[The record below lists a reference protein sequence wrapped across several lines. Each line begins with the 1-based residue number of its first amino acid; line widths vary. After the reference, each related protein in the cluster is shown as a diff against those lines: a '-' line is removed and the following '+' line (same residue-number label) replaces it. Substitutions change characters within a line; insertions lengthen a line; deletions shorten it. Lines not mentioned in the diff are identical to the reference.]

1 MSYIAMATASRQM
14 ASVIVM
20 ATKKF
25 CIHHQVPRWCLN
37 NSTAKQCRHLLGR
50 ITSFSDGAHIRDTR
64 PYTTS
69 AVPSAVGF
77 DNYDDEVKN
86 FKLPTPEYFNFAT
99 DVIDVW
105 AEKQASTN

>member
-1 MSYIAMATASRQM
+1 M
-14 ASVIVM
+14 ASVIVK

-25 CIHHQVPRWCLN
+25 CIHHPVPRRCLN
-37 NSTAKQCRHLLGR
+37 NIIAKQCRHLLER
-50 ITSFSDGAHIRDTR
+50 TTAFSDGVHIRDTR

-69 AVPSAVGF
+69 PVPSAVGF
-77 DNYDDEVKN
+77 DNYDNEVKN
-86 FKLPTPEYFNFAT
+86 FKLPTPEYFNFAS